1 MKQRIVVHGEQREIP
16 NFKQALCSGRIA
28 VPVENT
34 VTGDLTVIQVS
45 LPWQIR
51 YTWQVTKCA
60 ALSPSIHFHVE
71 NSVSRL
77 ILDLLLLIELC

>member
-1 MKQRIVVHGEQREIP
+1 MHGEQREIP

-45 LPWQIR
+45 QPWQIR
-51 YTWQVTKCA
+51 YKITCASHQVRSVKPEHPFPRGK
-60 ALSPSIHFHVE
+60 LSFKAYFGSSSAH
-71 NSVSRL
+71 
-77 ILDLLLLIELC
+77 